1 MSHLLNTRA
10 SLVSDAIDGELL
22 AAGGRLARLDSYPDI
37 RVVLRADWDRAK
49 VAIVSGGGAGHEPA
63 HVGFIGRGMLTAAV
77 CGDVFASPSSEAVLA
92 AILAVAGERGVLL
105 VIKNYT
111 GDRLNF
117 GLAAE
122 RARALGVQVETVI
135 VGDDV
140 ALPGIAQPRGI
151 AGTLFVHKVAGAAAE
166 AGGNLATVASAARA
180 VAQGIRSIGMATTTC
195 TIPGGEAGNRIPEG
209 EAEFGLG
216 IHGEPGA
223 KRGPLGAAREMVD
236 LLLEQLVPPGESA
249 AGPFALLINN
259 LGALSPIE
267 LAVVTEAVLTS
278 RLAARIELV
287 FGPAPLMTALA
298 MKGFSLS
305 LLPLDPDRRAAL
317 LAPVDAKSW
326 PRGERLTPLNLVP
339 MPGQLMAEPV
349 TFAGTSA
356 SQRFRSI
363 IEAVLASLIEI
374 EDALNRLDSKVG
386 DGDTGTTVARAAK
399 AVGDHLETVL
409 RTEWGD
415 TLLAIAQRT
424 GQTMGGS
431 SGVLVS
437 IYLAATGTALNEGLG
452 WPAALREGFDRV
464 AFYGGASEGDRTMLD
479 ALAPAIRVLEQGG
492 GLTAAAA
499 AAKAGAARTS
509 EILTTRSGRSSYLN
523 ATDLRGIQDPG
534 AVAAAT
540 MLNALAQAVE
550 LAE

>member
-1 MSHLLNTRA
+1 MSHLLNSRV

-22 AAGGRLARLDSYPDI
+22 AAGGRLARLDGYPDI
-37 RVVLRADWDRAK
+37 RVVLRADWSRAQ

-63 HVGFIGRGMLTAAV
+63 HMGFVGRGMLTAAV

-105 VIKNYT
+105 IIKNYT

-122 RARALGVQVETVI
+122 RARALGVMVETVI

-140 ALPGIAQPRGI
+140 ALPDIAQPRGI
-151 AGTLFVHKVAGAAAE
+151 AGTLFVHKIAGAAAE
-166 AGGNLATVASAARA
+166 AGRDLDEVASAARA
-180 VAQGIRSIGMATTTC
+180 AAQGTRSMGMATTTC
-195 TIPGGEAGNRIPEG
+195 TIPGREAENRIPEG
-209 EAEFGLG
+209 EAELGLG

-223 KRGPLGAAREMVD
+223 KRGPLGAARDMVD
-236 LLLEQLVPPGESA
+236 LLLERLVPGGAEA
-249 AGPFALLINN
+249 IGPFALLVNN
-259 LGALSPIE
+259 LGGLSPIE

-278 RLAARIELV
+278 QLASRIELV
-287 FGPAPLMTALA
+287 FGPALLMTSLD

-305 LLPLDPDRRAAL
+305 LLPLDPERRAAL

-326 PRGERLTPLNLVP
+326 PAGARLAPLSLVP
-339 MPGQLMAEPV
+339 LPAQLLTEPPP
-349 TFAGTSA
+349 SA
-356 SQRFRSI
+356 CTGASERSRSI
-363 IEAVLASLIEI
+363 VETTLASLIGI

-399 AVGDHLETVL
+399 AIGDHLDSVL
-409 RTEWGD
+409 RPDWGD
-415 TLLAIAQRT
+415 TLLAMSRRT

-452 WPAALREGFDRV
+452 WPAALRAGFDRV

-479 ALAPAIRVLEQGG
+479 ALAPAVRALEQGG
-492 GLTAAAA
+492 DLAAAA
-499 AAKAGAARTS
+499 AAAAAGASGTAG
-509 EILTTRSGRSSYLN
+509 ILTTRAGRSSYVN
-523 ATDLRGIQDPG
+523 AADLQGVQDPG
-534 AVAAAT
+534 AVAVAT
-540 MLNALAQAVE
+540 VLKSLVRTVGGA
-550 LAE
+550 